1 MVEPGSRPS
10 LWALI
15 EIYSR
20 LLDRIVESR
29 HDVLARRVRLSALE
43 KAGIVVRAALRFMG

>member
-1 MVEPGSRPS
+1 MVHKKSRSS

-20 LLDRIVESR
+20 LLDRIEAAGY
-29 HDVLARRVRLSALE
+29 DVLSQRVRLSTAE
-43 KAGIVVRAALRFMG
+43 KAGIVLKGFLK